1 LSHPRIR
8 AVIFDCD
15 GVLADSEPMHAAATR
30 DEMQHR
36 GIAVSDDFFD
46 DHVGMRVVD
55 QMAVLAERHDID
67 HAALSAARERRF
79 WAMAA
84 DSFREVPGSADTV
97 RVLHAAG
104 LEIAVATSGSREWID
119 FVIDRLGVAT
129 EISASISAEDVTA
142 PKPDPEAY
150 LRAADALGVP
160 AQSCGAVED
169 SARGC
174 RSAAAAGCL
183 VVVLDR
189 EERSPEQFAGAATI
203 TTSMPQTRDYLLQ
216 AAVGDPLDAR
226 G

>member
-1 LSHPRIR
+1 MPQPRIH

-30 DEMQHR
+30 SEMHQR
-36 GIAVSDDFFD
+36 GIAISDDFFD
-46 DHVGMRVVD
+46 EHVGMRVVD

-79 WAMAA
+79 WAMAS
-84 DSFREVPGSADTV
+84 DCFSEVPGSADTV
-97 RVLHAAG
+97 RALHAAG
-104 LEIAVATSGSREWID
+104 LKIAVATSGSREWID
-119 FVIDRLGVAT
+119 FVIDRLGVAD

-142 PKPDPEAY
+142 PKPDPQAY
-150 LRAADALGVP
+150 LRAAEALGMP
-160 AQSCGAVED
+160 AKSCGAVED

-174 RSAAAAGCL
+174 RSAATAGCL

-203 TTSMPQTRDYLLQ
+203 TTSMPQARDFLLR
-216 AAVGDPLDAR
+216 AAASADA
-226 G
+226 GG